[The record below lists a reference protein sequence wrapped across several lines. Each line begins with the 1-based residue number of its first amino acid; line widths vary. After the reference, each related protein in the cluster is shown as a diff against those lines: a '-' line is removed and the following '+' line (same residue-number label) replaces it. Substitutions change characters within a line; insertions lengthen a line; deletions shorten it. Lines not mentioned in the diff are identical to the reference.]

1 MSDLLAFETVPC
13 DQLCPCVTVELTA
26 EQARLIDAWPDK
38 TPVIV
43 ASAMAKG
50 QQRHVD
56 GECLIC
62 NATGISPAD
71 KIIADVLAMSDEEV
85 SAELKAAGIDPN
97 AVIAKCNKLVAELAA
112 EHNAKTMDTNMP
124 EQKAKN
130 VSEVASKFE
139 SLMGNESSSG
149 FFNQALDKAARL
161 MLEAQS
167 HLVARGFTESDAMSK
182 VKSNF
187 DRCNSSGQ
195 VVTLVELCK

>member
-38 TPVIV
+38 TPAIV

-71 KIIADVLAMSDEEV
+71 KIIAGVLAMSDEEV
-85 SAELKAAGIDPN
+85 SVELEAAGIDSN

-112 EHNAKTMDTNMP
+112 EHNAKTMDINMP

-130 VSEVASKFE
+130 ISEVASKFS
-139 SLMGNESSSG
+139 SLMGNGSSSDVLNPAIEG
-149 FFNQALDKAARL
+149 AARL

-167 HLVARGFTESDAMSK
+167 HLVAKGITEADAMSK

-187 DRCNSSGQ
+187 DRCNASGQ
-195 VVTLVELCK
+195 VVNLAELCK